1 MTEVRAERA
10 DDVPGVRG
18 VLLAAFGT
26 DAEARLVETLRP
38 GHAWLPDLCVV
49 AEENGAVVA
58 FALLSRI
65 MVGGERGLALGPV
78 GVLPDLQ
85 KRGLGSAV
93 IREGLRRAT
102 AAGERLV
109 LVLGDPAY
117 YGRFGFVPAAPF
129 GITSEWSS
137 FGDAWQVLA
146 LNPVEAR
153 YPAPWRNL

>member
-10 DDVPGVRG
+10 DDGPGVRG
-18 VLLAAFGT
+18 LLLAAFET

-49 AEENGAVVA
+49 AEENGAVAA

-78 GVLPDLQ
+78 AVLPDLR

-102 AAGERLV
+102 AAGERMV